1 MRETPSG
8 FSFVCTY
15 SIEYAVP
22 SVASGGGARAEKAE
36 QTKQSAPLK
45 QGGRTLGGEDATTGF
60 LLVFFFFFAERLF
73 GRARSRPPLRK
84 RAWVHRPLRQDAH
97 LKKGT
102 VFVYFFYF
110 IFSSSVISRVYT
122 DGHISI
128 PTTFVIP
135 VLERSGRPQ
144 SLLKA

>member
-22 SVASGGGARAEKAE
+22 SVASGGGAKAEKAE

-60 LLVFFFFFAERLF
+60 LLVFFFFRRATVWPRAVSPASQKTRVGAPPAAPGRPSKERNCFCLF
-73 GRARSRPPLRK
+73 FFILFSPRPLSLAYIRTGTFLFRPP
-84 RAWVHRPLRQDAH
+84 
-97 LKKGT
+97 
-102 VFVYFFYF
+102 
-110 IFSSSVISRVYT
+110 S
-122 DGHISI
+122 
-128 PTTFVIP
+128 
-135 VLERSGRPQ
+135 
-144 SLLKA
+144 